1 MKLVAV
7 GLLWW
12 LRWQRIHLQY
22 GRKVNSLSRVQLFVT
37 PWTVACTRILR
48 PWDFL
53 GKSTGVGC
61 RCLLHK
67 RHELCVNL
75 QENQLSD
82 PRFLLLEMEKLE
94 FITHSIIL
102 ACYY

>member
-37 PWTVACTRILR
+37 PWTVACTRILH

-61 RCLLHK
+61 LDSIPGLGRSPRGSHGNPLQYPCLEYPHGQRILEK
-67 RHELCVNL
+67 RNEL
-75 QENQLSD
+75 
-82 PRFLLLEMEKLE
+82 K
-94 FITHSIIL
+94 
-102 ACYY
+102 